1 MPTELSHEL
10 NSPLV
15 HGAMAVIA
23 LVLVVVLGRELRH
36 VPKQLL
42 VLMLTAFVDMA
53 GLFMVIPLVPFYVER
68 LGEGGVQL
76 LGHTFE
82 VGQLVGLVVSC
93 YTVAQLISS
102 PFWGR
107 LSDRWGR
114 RPVLL
119 IALIASALAYLL
131 FGFADTLLLLA
142 LSRVVQGAGGGTV
155 GVIQSYVA
163 DAVEPAQ
170 RARALGWLSAATNL
184 GVAFGPVIGSGAVAL
199 GKLDLMP
206 GEGSFSIGAAA
217 PGIAAALLC
226 LINALFAWRFLP
238 ESRQH
243 APSKQRPS
251 VIGGIGTLLSQPTQP
266 ATRLILIYA
275 IAIGSAHGLNPL
287 MAPFLGE
294 RFGFDETTIGYF
306 FFYIG
311 SLSVLARVLVLGR
324 VVDRFGEV
332 RVFRIGLCALAA
344 AFLLLPFADSLGML
358 ALIVTLQP
366 LGMSLTFS
374 CLTSL
379 LSRMVPAAQR
389 GLYMGLQQSFAG
401 LARVGAP
408 NAYGWSY
415 DLHGPGVAFR
425 IAGAVIFGTQLFGIG
440 LRRSTDAGEAAK
452 AGGAGSRT

>member
-1 MPTELSHEL
+1 MPNDLAHQL
-10 NSPLV
+10 DSPLV

-23 LVLVVVLGRELRH
+23 VVLVTVLGRELRH

-76 LGHTFE
+76 FGFTFE

-107 LSDRWGR
+107 FSDRWGR

-119 IALIASALAYLL
+119 VALIASALAYVL

-206 GEGSFSIGAAA
+206 GEETFSLGPATPGLAAA
-217 PGIAAALLC
+217 ALC
-226 LINALFAWRFLP
+226 LINALFAWRYLP

-243 APSKQRPS
+243 SPSKQRPS
-251 VIGGIGTLLSQPTQP
+251 VVAGIRTLVSRPTQP

-294 RFGFDETTIGYF
+294 RFGFDETSIGYF

-324 VVDRFGEV
+324 LVDRFGEV
-332 RVFRIGLCALAA
+332 RVFRIGLCSLAA
-344 AFLLLPFADSLGML
+344 GFLLLPFANSLGML

-379 LSRMVPAAQR
+379 LSRLVPAAER

-401 LARVGAP
+401 LARVAAP
-408 NAYGWSY
+408 NVYGYSFDAY
-415 DLHGPGVAFR
+415 GPGVAFR
-425 IAGAVIFGTQLFGIG
+425 LAGAVIAGTQLFGIG
-440 LRRSTDAGEAAK
+440 LRRAMAANRAPDEAPRA
-452 AGGAGSRT
+452 